1 MGNTMSIELVNFF
14 ETIENGN
21 DYKVG
26 FKDYEK
32 SVHRFTKPYEA
43 KRFSFDY
50 SKVNFTAE
58 QIERM
63 EKRYEREYQED
74 IEGFAELNRLKTEF
88 EEVVRDIVDD
98 FFEEQF
104 ERLSPDEMIHYRTI
118 VGMCYEDYFEYSKEL
133 RDYLIVDKMQDYPGL
148 GFHEF
153 VLKKLEKLKVE
164 KPVNN
169 I

>member
-1 MGNTMSIELVNFF
+1 MSIELVNFF

-98 FFEEQF
+98 FF
-104 ERLSPDEMIHYRTI
+104 
-118 VGMCYEDYFEYSKEL
+118 
-133 RDYLIVDKMQDYPGL
+133 
-148 GFHEF
+148 
-153 VLKKLEKLKVE
+153 
-164 KPVNN
+164 
-169 I
+169 